1 MNLTDYVK
9 TVSLE
14 DFDKPFLH
22 TATWNARLRTTG
34 GRFFSADGHLDFNP
48 KLYEAFGEDVFRK
61 IVRHELCHY
70 HLYFEG
76 KGYKHS
82 DVDFKELLR
91 KVDGLRYAPS
101 LVKKEQFYRYRCQKC
116 GQEYHRKRRVNTKKY
131 VCGRCHGKLSYVDIK

>member
-1 MNLTDYVK
+1 MK

-14 DFDKPFLH
+14 DFDKPLRCD
-22 TATWNARLRTTG
+22 WNTRRAQLVDVFPAG
-34 GRFFSADGHLDFNP
+34 SHLDLI
-48 KLYEAFGEDVFRK
+48 KLYENIGEDVRK
-61 IVRHELCHY
+61 SFDISFAIIIFILKV
-70 HLYFEG
+70 
-76 KGYKHS
+76 GYKHS

-101 LVKKEQFYRYRCQKC
+101 LAKKEQFYRYRCQKC

>member
-34 GRFFSADGHLDFNP
+34 GRFFPADGHLDFNP
-48 KLYEAFGEDVFRK
+48 KLYEAFGEEIFRK

-82 DVDFKELLR
+82 DADFKELLR

-101 LVKKEQFYRYRCQKC
+101 LAKKERFYRYRCQKC

-131 VCGRCHGKLSYVDIK
+131 ACGRCHGKLSYVDIK

>member
-1 MNLTDYVK
+1 MLVCAQLVDVFQLM
-9 TVSLE
+9 VILI
-14 DFDKPFLH
+14 
-22 TATWNARLRTTG
+22 
-34 GRFFSADGHLDFNP
+34 FNP
-48 KLYEAFGEDVFRK
+48 KLYEAFEKMF
-61 IVRHELCHY
+61 
-70 HLYFEG
+70 FERLFDMSFAIIIFILKV

-101 LVKKEQFYRYRCQKC
+101 LAKKEQFYRYRCQKC